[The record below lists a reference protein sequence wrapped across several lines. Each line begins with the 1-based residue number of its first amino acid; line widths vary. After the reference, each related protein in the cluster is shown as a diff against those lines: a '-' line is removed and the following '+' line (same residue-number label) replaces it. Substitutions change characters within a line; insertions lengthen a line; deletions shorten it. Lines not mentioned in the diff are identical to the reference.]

1 MFDRCLVDLASIWTT
16 KIDPKSMLK
25 LMFVVGS
32 APPTHTHGERRANRI
47 RGPRGGVRGGVLLLL
62 ARTPAGLEDRRPAD
76 PEIWMF
82 RRSGSGK
89 PEIWRTVDGFVLAVC
104 GLLFV
109 ICWW

>member
-1 MFDRCLVDLASIWTT
+1 M
-16 KIDPKSMLK
+16 
-25 LMFVVGS
+25 
-32 APPTHTHGERRANRI
+32 
-47 RGPRGGVRGGVLLLL
+47 L
-62 ARTPAGLEDRRPAD
+62 ARTPAGLEDRRLAD